1 MKHFFLTVTLLLLAT
16 VFLSA
21 QQNIYSKE
29 GKPVISRESIIFSCL
44 ESLRKPRSDKAAME
58 ICECQ
63 AAELDRRFTNQQ
75 IRKYTKKN
83 VIDFAALIKE
93 DSLVQEDLQ
102 DCYMAS
108 GKTALL
114 QAESSADNFRKQCE
128 EAIRESSQKELL
140 KEKID
145 AFCQCQ
151 LEMVKTKQLT
161 DGELQAMRD
170 PNSLLFFELIYR
182 CGSPYDNGTV
192 ANRNWSPASGTEV
205 KGPFSDSINVL
216 TINGMTFV
224 KLKVGSLVKVWL
236 FDTGAS
242 DMLIN
247 ADMEADLKKE
257 AILGPTNYLGMGE
270 YEMANGS
277 IDSCRQYRVNG
288 VRLGGFTL
296 DNVIVSVSDKGQRI
310 IVGKTVLN
318 KFRSWALNNQEN
330 KLYLYK

>member
-1 MKHFFLTVTLLLLAT
+1 MKHFFLTVTVLLLAT
-16 VFLSA
+16 VFLCA

-29 GKPVISRESIIFSCL
+29 GKPVISREWILFYCL
-44 ESLRKPRSDKAAME
+44 ESLQKPRSDKAAMQ

-75 IRKYTKKN
+75 FKKYTKKN

-102 DCYMAS
+102 DCFMAS

-114 QAESSADNFRKQCE
+114 QAERSADDFRKQCE
-128 EAIRESSQKELL
+128 EAIRESSSKALL
-140 KEKID
+140 KERID

-151 LEMVKTKQLT
+151 LEMVKSRQLT
-161 DGELQAMRD
+161 DQELQTMRD
-170 PNSLLFFELIYR
+170 PNSLLFFEMMYR
-182 CGSPYDNGTV
+182 CGSPYDKGNGLHH
-192 ANRNWSPASGTEV
+192 NWTPASGADV
-205 KGPFSDSINVL
+205 KGPSSDSINVL
-216 TINGMTFV
+216 NINGMTFV

-247 ADMEADLKKE
+247 TDMETDLKKE
-257 AILGPTNYLGMGE
+257 TILGPSNYLGVGE
-270 YEMANGS
+270 YEMANGT

-288 VRLGGFTL
+288 IRLGSFTL
-296 DNVIVSVSDKGQRI
+296 DNVIVSVSEKGQRI
-310 IVGKTVLN
+310 IVGKTILN
-318 KFRSWALNNQEN
+318 KFRSWTLNNQDN